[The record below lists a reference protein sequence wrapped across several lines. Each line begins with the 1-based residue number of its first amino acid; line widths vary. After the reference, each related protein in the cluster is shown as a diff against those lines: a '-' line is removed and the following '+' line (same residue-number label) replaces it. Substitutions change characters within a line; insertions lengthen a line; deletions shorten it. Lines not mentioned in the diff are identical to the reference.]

1 MAHEEQKE
9 QVIWA
14 CNELTRLGLTAGTAG
29 NVSVRVPDTEL
40 IAVSPSSV
48 PYHTMTTEDI
58 VLVDLTT
65 GDSVE
70 GFRNPTSELLLH
82 SAVHTTRSADVNAVV
97 HSHCLHVTA
106 LTLLGRG
113 IPAVMDEQVAILGG
127 DISCTPHQLPGSQGF
142 ADAVVQHLG
151 DRRAVLLSNHGMV
164 GVGRDIAQAVTVCHM
179 TDRLAQIMLLVLPHG
194 EPATIPD
201 ETQKLERMYYEMGL
215 KPRRKL
221 VS

>member
-1 MAHEEQKE
+1 VAHEEQKE

-97 HSHCLHVTA
+97 HSHCLHVT
-106 LTLLGRG
+106 
-113 IPAVMDEQVAILGG
+113 
-127 DISCTPHQLPGSQGF
+127 PHQLPGSQGF

>member
-1 MAHEEQKE
+1 MAYQEQKQ

-29 NVSVRVPDTEL
+29 NVTVRVPDSDL

-48 PYHTMTTEDI
+48 AYHTLTDDDI
-58 VLVDLTT
+58 VIVDLNT

-82 SAVHTTRSADVNAVV
+82 SAVHKTREDVKAVV

-127 DISCTPHQLPGSQGF
+127 DIACTPHQLPGSQGF
-142 ADAVVQHLG
+142 ADVVVEHLG

-164 GVGRDIAQAVTVCHM
+164 GVGRDIEQAVTVCHM
-179 TDRLAQIMLLVLPHG
+179 TERLARIMLLVLPHG
-194 EPATIPD
+194 EPRVIPE

-215 KPRRKL
+215 KRGRKL
-221 VS
+221 VG

>member
-1 MAHEEQKE
+1 VAHEEQKE

-113 IPAVMDEQVAILGG
+113 IPAVMDEQVHPAPAARQPGLRRRGG
-127 DISCTPHQLPGSQGF
+127 AAS
-142 ADAVVQHLG
+142 
-151 DRRAVLLSNHGMV
+151 R
-164 GVGRDIAQAVTVCHM
+164 
-179 TDRLAQIMLLVLPHG
+179 
-194 EPATIPD
+194 
-201 ETQKLERMYYEMGL
+201 
-215 KPRRKL
+215 
-221 VS
+221 